1 MKIWNGYGS
10 EHSMNLVLIGK
21 FKQEQDAEKVEKDIK
36 TLSTQAEKDEC
47 YSIPFDEPEN
57 QRFSDEMLSLLYSLK
72 LHTLG
77 PTDLGQLVSDHHLDR
92 EGDRITITT
101 DEAEVSAFIKLFVEA
116 GAKVEI
122 FSAHDYP
129 SDSNDAS

>member
-101 DEAEVSAFIKLFVEA
+101 DEAEVFAFVKLFVEA